1 LRVLGLDPGSSHT
14 GWGVVEFVGGS
25 MAARAWGRLSPKSSG
40 SLADRLREISEGLDR
55 LLAEHRPDLV
65 ALERVFHGRNSR
77 SLIVLAEARGALLVA
92 IARRGTPLAEVAPA
106 MVKSAV
112 TGSGRSDKQQVS
124 RMVRLQLGLGERTIA
139 VDATDAL
146 AVAITGRQVWS
157 AGARFER

>member
-1 LRVLGLDPGSSHT
+1 VLGLDPGSTHT
-14 GWGVVEFVGGS
+14 GWGVVEFLGGS
-25 MAARAWGRLSPKSSG
+25 MTAPAWGRITPKAAG
-40 SLADRLREISEGLDR
+40 SLADRLREISEGLDA

-92 IARRGTPLAEVAPA
+92 IARCGTPIAEVAPA

-124 RMVRLQLGLGERTIA
+124 RMVKLQLGLVGRSIT
-139 VDATDAL
+139 VDAADAL